1 MTEIADLREGF
12 RVLTRRHFIS
22 TGAALAL
29 TPTIAGAQEGWTLPS
44 RFHPHVVDINPGFT
58 PGTLHVDM
66 GAHFL
71 YLVQEND
78 TALRFGVAVG
88 REGRQAAGNF
98 RVGHKE
104 EWPSWTPT
112 PAMIAREPHLYAA
125 FAGGMEGGP
134 DNPLGARA
142 LYLYTGYGDS
152 LLRIHGTP
160 QPWSIG
166 LSASSGCIRMVN
178 DHVIQLYDMVELGT
192 RVTLHPV

>member
-1 MTEIADLREGF
+1 M
-12 RVLTRRHFIS
+12 LTRRHFIS

-29 TPTIAGAQEGWTLPS
+29 TPTIAKAQEGWRLPS
-44 RFHPHVVDINPGFT
+44 RFRPHVVEINPGFE
-58 PGTLHVDM
+58 PGTIHVDM

-71 YLVQEND
+71 YFVQDGD
-78 TALRFGVAVG
+78 TAMRFGVAVG
-88 REGRQAAGNF
+88 REGRQAVGRF
-98 RVGHKE
+98 RVGRKE
-104 EWPSWTPT
+104 EWPSWQPT
-112 PAMIAREPHLYAA
+112 ANMIAREPEVYTQ

-142 LYLYTGYGDS
+142 LYLYAGSRDS

-178 DHVIQLYDMVELGT
+178 DHVIQLYDMVDIGT
-192 RVTLHPV
+192 PVQLHRV

>member
-1 MTEIADLREGF
+1 MLPM
-12 RVLTRRHFIS
+12 LTRRHFIS

-29 TPTIAGAQEGWTLPS
+29 TPTIAGAQEGWHLSS
-44 RFHPHVVDINPGFT
+44 RYAPQMIDINPGFQ
-58 PGTLHVDM
+58 PGTIHVDM

-71 YLVQEND
+71 YLVHEND

-88 REGRQAAGNF
+88 REGRQAVGSF
-98 RVGHKE
+98 RVGRKA

-112 PAMIAREPHLYAA
+112 PNMIAREPEVYSQ

-142 LYLYTGYGDS
+142 LYLYSGYRDS

-166 LSASSGCIRMVN
+166 TSASSGCIRMVN
-178 DHVIQLYDMVELGT
+178 DHVIQLYDMVDVGT
-192 RVTLHPV
+192 PVRLHPV

>member
-1 MTEIADLREGF
+1 M
-12 RVLTRRHFIS
+12 LTRRHFLS

-29 TPTIAGAQEGWTLPS
+29 SPTIAGAQEGWRLSS
-44 RFHPHVVDINPGFT
+44 RYQPQMVDINPGFT
-58 PGTLHVDM
+58 PGEIHVDM
-66 GAHFL
+66 GAHYL
-71 YLVQEND
+71 YLIHEND

-88 REGRQAAGNF
+88 REGRQAVGRF
-98 RVGHKE
+98 RVGRKA

-112 PAMIAREPHLYAA
+112 PNMIAREPERYAQ

-142 LYLYTGYGDS
+142 LYLYAGSRDS

-178 DHVIQLYDMVELGT
+178 DHVIQLYDMIEIGT
-192 RVTLHPV
+192 RVQLHPV